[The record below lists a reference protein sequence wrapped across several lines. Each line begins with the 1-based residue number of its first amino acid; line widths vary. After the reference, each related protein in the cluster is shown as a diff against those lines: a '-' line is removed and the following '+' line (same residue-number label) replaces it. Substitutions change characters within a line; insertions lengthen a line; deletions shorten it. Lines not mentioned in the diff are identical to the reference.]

1 MVGNAVRCSL
11 WVGTDDLR
19 SATAVIPSL
28 WFSEMWVILVY
39 ATEKATNAISAAS
52 QRVLRA
58 EYYQSAWAT
67 KPLRPN
73 IILWYASLRLPYI
86 ASSRAL
92 RCDSYNSRR
101 LLFALV
107 FPRGLAPLLIAH
119 SNTTS
124 PTSPTRSTLI
134 VTPLLVA
141 EASSSATPTLRFVRA

>member
-1 MVGNAVRCSL
+1 MRCSL